1 MLKQG
6 ADQKTI
12 DESVAKIYDDS
23 DHQFEQ
29 AEARRRT
36 NRVNQ
41 IAAQRKR
48 YVVRDIYSMARD
60 EGLVDPAT
68 FSSKAQRGDRLGGTP
83 LLRKELIRQSLG
95 HALGFDITSSDLR
108 SLTRVTPEVIRNLL
122 GNQAGK
128 AGKPSAPS
136 LNLRDLIHQA
146 QEMTPSDIAGGLTP
160 DDLASLKG
168 MRVPSRLRQQTLLR
182 HAYIR
187 KMLQGGSG
195 GQGVE
200 RVVRNLPTSCTPRSA
215 DR

>member
-1 MLKQG
+1 VIANQKIAEAAAKRAQRVKQSMLKQG

-128 AGKPSAPS
+128 PASPPPLPSIFA
-136 LNLRDLIHQA
+136 
-146 QEMTPSDIAGGLTP
+146 
-160 DDLASLKG
+160 
-168 MRVPSRLRQQTLLR
+168 
-182 HAYIR
+182 
-187 KMLQGGSG
+187 
-195 GQGVE
+195 
-200 RVVRNLPTSCTPRSA
+200 TSSTR
-215 DR
+215 RRR